1 MVEIDYSI
9 EDNRWKPYTKNL
21 KKYIN
26 NIFNNIVDVLYYN
39 SFFKDKTI
47 EISIIFTNDN
57 NIRKINKEYRNCNK
71 VTNVLSFPLYEKELF
86 NLKDNYILIGDIILS
101 YDTIKNESI
110 DITFEDHL
118 THLIIHS
125 ILHLFGF
132 DHIEDKEAE
141 EMERIE
147 IDILKKMNINNPYNK

>member
-9 EDNRWKPYTKNL
+9 EDNRWKTYTKNL

-26 NIFNNIVDVLYYN
+26 NIFNNVVDVLYYN

-71 VTNVLSFPLYEKELF
+71 ATNVLSFPLYEKELF

>member
-26 NIFNNIVDVLYYN
+26 NIFNNVVDVLHYN

-71 VTNVLSFPLYEKELF
+71 ATNVLSFPLYEKELF

>member
-1 MVEIDYSI
+1 MVEINYYI
-9 EDNRWKPYTKNL
+9 EDNRWKPFTKNL

-26 NIFNNIVDVLYYN
+26 NIFNNIVDVLNYD
-39 SFFKDKTI
+39 SFLKNKTI
-47 EISIIFTNDN
+47 EISITFTDDN
-57 NIRKINKEYRNCNK
+57 SIRKINKEYRNCDK
-71 VTNVLSFPLYEKELF
+71 ATNVLSFPLYEKELF
-86 NLKDNYILIGDIILS
+86 NLKEEYILLGDIVLS

-110 DITFEDHL
+110 NITFEDHL

-141 EMERIE
+141 EMEKIE
-147 IDILKKMNINNPYNK
+147 IDILKKMNIANPYE

>member
-26 NIFNNIVDVLYYN
+26 NIFNDIVDVLYYN

>member
-1 MVEIDYSI
+1 MVEINYYI
-9 EDNRWKPYTKNL
+9 KDNRWKPFTKNL

-26 NIFNNIVDVLYYN
+26 NIFNNIVDVLNYD
-39 SFFKDKTI
+39 SFLKNKTI
-47 EISIIFTNDN
+47 EISITFTDDN
-57 NIRKINKEYRNCNK
+57 NIRKINKEYRNCDK
-71 VTNVLSFPLYEKELF
+71 TTNVLSFPLYEKELF
-86 NLKDNYILIGDIILS
+86 NLKEEYILLGDIVLS

-110 DITFEDHL
+110 EITFEDHL

-141 EMERIE
+141 EMEKIE
-147 IDILKKMNINNPYNK
+147 INILKKMNIANPYE

>member
-26 NIFNNIVDVLYYN
+26 NIFNNVVDVLYYN

-71 VTNVLSFPLYEKELF
+71 ATNVLSFPLYEKELF

-110 DITFEDHL
+110 DITFKDHL

-132 DHIEDKEAE
+132 DHTEDKEAE

-147 IDILKKMNINNPYNK
+147 IDILKKMNINNPYN

>member
-1 MVEIDYSI
+1 MVEVDYSI
-9 EDNRWKPYTKNL
+9 EDNRWKPYIKSL

-26 NIFNNIVDVLYYN
+26 NIFNNVVSVLNCN

-47 EISIIFTNDN
+47 EISITFTNDN
-57 NIRKINKEYRNCNK
+57 NIKKINKEYRNCDK
-71 VTNVLSFPLYEKELF
+71 ATNVLSFPLYEKELF
-86 NLKDNYILIGDIILS
+86 NLKDDYILIGDIILS

-110 DITFEDHL
+110 NITFEDHL

-132 DHIEDKEAE
+132 DHMEDREAE

-147 IDILKKMNINNPYNK
+147 INILKKMNITNPYE

>member
-1 MVEIDYSI
+1 MVEVDYSI
-9 EDNRWKPYTKNL
+9 EDDRWKPYIKSL

-26 NIFNNIVDVLYYN
+26 NIFNNVVSVLYCN

-47 EISIIFTNDN
+47 EISITFTNDN
-57 NIRKINKEYRNCNK
+57 NIKKINKEYRNCDK
-71 VTNVLSFPLYEKELF
+71 ATNVLSFPLYEKELF
-86 NLKDNYILIGDIILS
+86 NLKDDYILIGDIILS

-110 DITFEDHL
+110 NITFEDHL

-132 DHIEDKEAE
+132 DHMEDREAE

-147 IDILKKMNINNPYNK
+147 INILKRMNISNPYN

>member
-26 NIFNNIVDVLYYN
+26 NIFNNVVDVLYYN

-71 VTNVLSFPLYEKELF
+71 ATNVLSFPLYEKELF

-101 YDTIKNESI
+101 YDTIKNESV
-110 DITFEDHL
+110 DITFKDHL

-147 IDILKKMNINNPYNK
+147 IDILKKMNINNPYNN

>member
-26 NIFNNIVDVLYYN
+26 NIFNDIVDVLYYN

-101 YDTIKNESI
+101 YDTIKNESV
-110 DITFEDHL
+110 DITFKDHL